1 MRRVNPR
8 THTPVPATML
18 IVAVGVVL
26 MVTLPGA
33 ALLQLITA
41 STILPA
47 ITYGAT
53 IVLYLAVRRRLD
65 RRKGAFDLGRF
76 ELPVAI
82 GALVWS
88 VIVLLVLVSPPEALG
103 PVLIVVGLLV
113 LGGVYF
119 VGLLKF
125 NREVLET
132 EPGDVS
138 VFEH

>member
-1 MRRVNPR
+1 M
-8 THTPVPATML
+8 
-18 IVAVGVVL
+18 
-26 MVTLPGA
+26 
-33 ALLQLITA
+33 
-41 STILPA
+41 
-47 ITYGAT
+47 
-53 IVLYLAVRRRLD
+53 
-65 RRKGAFDLGRF
+65 
-76 ELPVAI
+76 
-82 GALVWS
+82 WS